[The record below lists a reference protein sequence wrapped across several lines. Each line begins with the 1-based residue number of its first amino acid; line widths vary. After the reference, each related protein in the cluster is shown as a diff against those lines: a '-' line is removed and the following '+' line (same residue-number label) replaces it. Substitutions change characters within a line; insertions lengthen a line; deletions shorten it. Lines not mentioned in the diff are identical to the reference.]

1 MSPWFHA
8 NVSAPELRSGIDAHA
23 AGVVQTPP
31 PVAKKNQFG
40 SANGVYVGVRS
51 GSAVTM
57 CNVFISVRS
66 ACATMML
73 FSTALVYGF
82 SQLSLAVSRSRL
94 RVAAS
99 VWLGLPLM

>member
-23 AGVVQTPP
+23 AGVGQAPP

-51 GSAVTM
+51 GSAVSM
-57 CNVFISVRS
+57 CRVLISVRS

-73 FSTALVYGF
+73 FSTVLVYGF
-82 SQLSLAVSRSRL
+82 SQLSRAVSRSSFL
-94 RVAAS
+94 VTES
-99 VWLGLPLM
+99 VCAGFPLM